1 MNPFY
6 HRIYRVVRH
15 IPRGR
20 VATYG
25 IVARLAG
32 RPGAARTVG
41 WALSALPEDNDVP
54 WWRVIN
60 AAGRIS
66 FSGQDH
72 SAVLQRAL
80 LLRAFESSP
89 LSKANFC
96 ALKRLSEAELDQVTA
111 GETSVEA
118 LEDSVRFRFQTTA
131 GSNRTVEGEG
141 SVAVKAMELPLPT
154 TVGTL
159 ILQDSAQGNLR
170 SLVNINAVNSKI
182 QVLINLN
189 ININSVV
196 GELRQMNFSGTFG
209 R

>member
-15 IPRGR
+15 IPKGR

-25 IVARLAG
+25 VIARLAG

-66 FSGQDH
+66 LAGHDH

-80 LLRAFESSP
+80 LLREGVRFGPGGSVH
-89 LSKANFC
+89 LSTYGWPA
-96 ALKRLSEAELDQVTA
+96 EAY
-111 GETSVEA
+111 
-118 LEDSVRFRFQTTA
+118 DSVAAVHKRAASTRRSRRLK
-131 GSNRTVEGEG
+131 GLRT
-141 SVAVKAMELPLPT
+141 
-154 TVGTL
+154 
-159 ILQDSAQGNLR
+159 
-170 SLVNINAVNSKI
+170 
-182 QVLINLN
+182 
-189 ININSVV
+189 
-196 GELRQMNFSGTFG
+196 
-209 R
+209 